1 MSDSDTI
8 KVLGIAGSFRR
19 GSFNAM
25 ALRAAV
31 ELAPAGVVVET
42 HDYRDI
48 PFYDGDM
55 EAESGIPA
63 AAEVLREK
71 IRAADALLIVTPE
84 YNASIPGLLKNALD
98 WSSRAPQQPLG
109 NKPVAIMGASPGAL
123 GSIRAQLHLRQI
135 LLNVGAQVMV
145 GPQVLIGG
153 AGQRFSP
160 EGRLTDEG
168 TQQFVRDLVAALAAW
183 TKLLRGK

>member
-1 MSDSDTI
+1 MSDTDTI
-8 KVLGIAGSFRR
+8 NVLGLAGSFRKA
-19 GSFNAM
+19 SFNAM

-31 ELAPAGVVVET
+31 ELAPAGVSVET
-42 HDYRDI
+42 YDYRDI
-48 PFYDGDM
+48 PFYDGDV
-55 EAESGIPA
+55 EAGSGIPA
-63 AAEVLREK
+63 AAETLREK

-109 NKPVAIMGASPGAL
+109 GKPVAIMGASPGAL

-153 AGQRFSP
+153 AGQRFSAD
-160 EGRLTDEG
+160 GRLTDEG
-168 TQQFVRDLVAALAAW
+168 TQQFIRDLLAGLAGW
-183 TKLLRGK
+183 TRQLRK

>member
-25 ALRAAV
+25 ALAAAV
-31 ELAPAGVVVET
+31 DLAPEGMTVET

-48 PFYDGDM
+48 PFYDGDV
-55 EAESGIPA
+55 ETASGIPA

-98 WSSRAPQQPLG
+98 WTSRGAHQPLA

-135 LLNVGAQVMV
+135 LLNVGAQTMV

-153 AGQRFSP
+153 AGQRFSA
-160 EGRLTDEG
+160 EGKLTDEG
-168 TQQFVRDLVAALAAW
+168 SQQFIRDLLLALAGW
-183 TKLLRGK
+183 TRRLRG